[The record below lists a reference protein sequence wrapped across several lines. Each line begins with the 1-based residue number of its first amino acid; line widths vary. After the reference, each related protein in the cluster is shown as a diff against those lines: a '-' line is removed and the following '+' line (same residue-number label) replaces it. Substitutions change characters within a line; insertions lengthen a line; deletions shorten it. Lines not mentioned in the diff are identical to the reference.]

1 MSLVKFGWRRFR
13 NLMSH
18 DFFDMD
24 YFFDNLRWVRNMLP
38 DSFWTGKSSEPTLNI
53 KERVHN
59 FEIELAAPRFG
70 RKDFEVTF
78 EDGCLKIKA
87 EKSTMTK
94 QRMKITLEGNL
105 VTTHLSQPYNCLKG

>member
-1 MSLVKFGWRRFR
+1 MSLVKFGSRPFG

-18 DFFDMD
+18 DFFAMD
-24 YFFDNLRWVRNMLP
+24 DFCDNLRWVRNMLP
-38 DSFWTGKSSEPTLNI
+38 DTFQTRKSSESALNI

-70 RKDFEVTF
+70 RKDFEVKF
-78 EDGCLKIKA
+78 EDDCLKINA
-87 EKSTMTK
+87 ESPLRTK

-105 VTTHLSQPYNCLKG
+105 VTTPLSEPYNCLKG